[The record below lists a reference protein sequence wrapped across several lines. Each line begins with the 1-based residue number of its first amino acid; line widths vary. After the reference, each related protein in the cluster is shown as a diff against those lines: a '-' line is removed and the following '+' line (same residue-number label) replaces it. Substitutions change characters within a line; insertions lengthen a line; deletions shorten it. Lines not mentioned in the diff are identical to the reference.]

1 MPFSCPALVAPSLL
15 SCDLAHLNDEA
26 QNMLD
31 LGADWLHMDIMDGNF
46 VPNISFGP
54 PVIASLRKNQKDVSR
69 VLLSRWRLVVILMI
83 FAPAQA
89 FIDCHLMVKEPAK
102 WVEPM
107 KKAGASSLT
116 FHVESDLPEGGPQA
130 MIKMIRDS
138 GMRVGM
144 VVKPGTEIE
153 SIFEYVNDVDLVLIM
168 TVEPGFSGQKFMP
181 DMMPKVKILRE
192 KFPNLNIQ
200 VDGGLSP
207 ETVEQAASVG
217 ANVIVAASAIFGS
230 DDRQGVINDLRAGVE
245 KYKAS

>member
-1 MPFSCPALVAPSLL
+1 VAPSLL

-54 PVIASLRKNQKDVSR
+54 PVIASLRKNQKD
-69 VLLSRWRLVVILMI
+69 
-83 FAPAQA
+83 A

>member
-1 MPFSCPALVAPSLL
+1 
-15 SCDLAHLNDEA
+15 
-26 QNMLD
+26 
-31 LGADWLHMDIMDGNF
+31 
-46 VPNISFGP
+46 
-54 PVIASLRKNQKDVSR
+54 
-69 VLLSRWRLVVILMI
+69 
-83 FAPAQA
+83 
-89 FIDCHLMVKEPAK
+89 
-102 WVEPM
+102 
-107 KKAGASSLT
+107 
-116 FHVESDLPEGGPQA
+116 
-130 MIKMIRDS
+130 
-138 GMRVGM
+138 M
-144 VVKPGTEIE
+144 VVKPGTKIE